1 MSQPVAQV
9 GKKGEIERF
18 AIASFVA
25 ALGQLAWFL
34 AYFVPT
40 LAITIAPLGPSL
52 AVIFGLVGRRRINRS
67 GGRLRGRALARIG
80 MVLGFLELVFY
91 LLALLLLHFTLH
103 SGHLFC
109 DGQCLP

>member
-1 MSQPVAQV
+1 MSQPAAQV
-9 GKKGEIERF
+9 GKRGEIERF

-25 ALGQLAWFL
+25 ALSQLAWFL
-34 AYFVPT
+34 AYYVPT
-40 LAITIAPLGPSL
+40 LAITIAALGPSL

-67 GGRLRGRALARIG
+67 GGLLRGRALARTG

-91 LLALLLLHFTLH
+91 LLAFLLIYFTLH